1 MKKIFQFFIAVVM
14 CLSLSTNIYAI
25 NDNEHEITTDKPHI
39 ILTPNQA
46 GDELTVKLHLSQE
59 MFERQ
64 IATMHL
70 SINTSKSIQEYQ
82 NAFMLDEGLKK
93 LASIY
98 DYNLS
103 ENKIDLLIIE

>member
-82 NAFMLDEGLKK
+82 NAIMLDEELKK
-93 LASIY
+93 LA
-98 DYNLS
+98 
-103 ENKIDLLIIE
+103 

>member
-59 MFERQ
+59 MFGNVKLQRCIYLLIRQ
-64 IATMHL
+64 NQFKNIKMHL
-70 SINTSKSIQEYQ
+70 CWTK
-82 NAFMLDEGLKK
+82 D
-93 LASIY
+93 
-98 DYNLS
+98 
-103 ENKIDLLIIE
+103 

>member
-59 MFERQ
+59 IYLLIRQ
-64 IATMHL
+64 NQFKNIKMHL
-70 SINTSKSIQEYQ
+70 CWTK
-82 NAFMLDEGLKK
+82 D
-93 LASIY
+93 
-98 DYNLS
+98 
-103 ENKIDLLIIE
+103 

>member
-46 GDELTVKLHLSQE
+46 GDELT
-59 MFERQ
+59 F
-64 IATMHL
+64 
-70 SINTSKSIQEYQ
+70 KSR
-82 NAFMLDEGLKK
+82 NV
-93 LASIY
+93 
-98 DYNLS
+98 
-103 ENKIDLLIIE
+103 

>member
-46 GDELTVKLHLSQE
+46 S
-59 MFERQ
+59 FFNPSSN
-64 IATMHL
+64 I
-70 SINTSKSIQEYQ
+70 
-82 NAFMLDEGLKK
+82 NAF
-93 LASIY
+93 
-98 DYNLS
+98 
-103 ENKIDLLIIE
+103 

>member
-64 IATMHL
+64 IYLLIRQNQFKNIKMHL
-70 SINTSKSIQEYQ
+70 CWTK
-82 NAFMLDEGLKK
+82 D
-93 LASIY
+93 
-98 DYNLS
+98 
-103 ENKIDLLIIE
+103 

>member
-1 MKKIFQFFIAVVM
+1 MKKYFNFFIAVVM

-46 GDELTVKLHLSQE
+46 GDELTVKLQSQE

-64 IATMHL
+64 IATMH
-70 SINTSKSIQEYQ
+70 
-82 NAFMLDEGLKK
+82 F
-93 LASIY
+93 IY
-98 DYNLS
+98 
-103 ENKIDLLIIE
+103 